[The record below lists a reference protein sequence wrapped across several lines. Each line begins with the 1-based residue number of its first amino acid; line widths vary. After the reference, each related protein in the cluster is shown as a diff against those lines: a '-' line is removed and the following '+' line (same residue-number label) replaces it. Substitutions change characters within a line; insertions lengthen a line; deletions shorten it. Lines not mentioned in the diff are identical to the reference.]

1 MISKPLFQD
10 QLSTIILS
18 TMSYFSINSIS
29 ILPETSARLRKILQ
43 PGKYKFEGGLGDGFF
58 AKGINVC
65 AIVGM
70 NGSGKSSLLE
80 ILYRA
85 VNNLGAVLLKDFQ
98 INAAADLMYVGGL
111 YVDVHY
117 NIEDCPGLLSVRGFQ
132 TGLRYGEQTWLF
144 KIKDEK
150 SHPDFARYT
159 YYPHVDSTQLN
170 EICSHIFYSVVTNY
184 SMQSYI
190 ARDYKGEDIWV
201 YNDANGAWEE
211 DKRHNWI
218 DSLFHKNDG
227 YMCPINLNPYR
238 ENGKVDMVRED
249 RLTND
254 RLQSIL
260 VDFKKKGYKYIDG
273 YELEDIHYT
282 FNRDKINNLFDNKYP
297 KETRE
302 HKYNRLISAFKDA
315 YYTPNSISNIILS
328 NFQVKEPEFDDTN
341 IHWAARIYMVAKVL
355 LIAQKY
361 PSYNAFSKWGNL
373 ENVFGIIA
381 NNDEKRE
388 LKNLGKAL
396 RDDSSHI
403 VLKLKRVEHFIK
415 STQHIEGI
423 GVLVRAFTYSKYEE
437 LIGDKD
443 KSMAI
448 SQRLY
453 SMPPSFF
460 SPEVVLWREQPDGSK
475 AKMPLRYMSSGE
487 RQFMHTTSATIYHVL
502 NLKSIKNEDRPIY
515 RCVNVIMDEVEI
527 CYHPEMQRAFVCRLI
542 DLFKQ
547 LVLQSQ
553 SSINI
558 IMTTHSPFILSD
570 IPMCNILYLENGKVA
585 DNREKFV
592 NPFGANVNDV
602 LKQSFFLKN
611 GFTGDFAQRKINAL
625 ATFLSS
631 PRDADR
637 PLDLNIAQNMID
649 MIGEPLVKHNLQ
661 ILLDE
666 YISRHPD
673 LLTPELEVRK
683 SQRINQLREELNRLQ
698 SL

>member
-1 MISKPLFQD
+1 
-10 QLSTIILS
+10 
-18 TMSYFSINSIS
+18 
-29 ILPETSARLRKILQ
+29 
-43 PGKYKFEGGLGDGFF
+43 
-58 AKGINVC
+58 
-65 AIVGM
+65 
-70 NGSGKSSLLE
+70 
-80 ILYRA
+80 
-85 VNNLGAVLLKDFQ
+85 
-98 INAAADLMYVGGL
+98 
-111 YVDVHY
+111 
-117 NIEDCPGLLSVRGFQ
+117 
-132 TGLRYGEQTWLF
+132 
-144 KIKDEK
+144 
-150 SHPDFARYT
+150 
-159 YYPHVDSTQLN
+159 
-170 EICSHIFYSVVTNY
+170 
-184 SMQSYI
+184 MQSYI

-201 YNDANGAWEE
+201 YNEATESWKE

-297 KETRE
+297 KETRK
-302 HKYNRLISAFKDA
+302 HKFDRLLAAFKEA
-315 YYTPNSISNIILS
+315 YYTQNSISNIILS
-328 NFQVKEPEFDDTN
+328 NFLVKAPEHDDSD
-341 IHWAARIYMVAKVL
+341 IHWAARLYMVAKVL

-373 ENVFGIIA
+373 EYVFKTIA

-396 RDDSSHI
+396 REDKSHV
-403 VLKLKRVEHFIK
+403 VLKLNRVVHFIIR
-415 STQHIEGI
+415 TQHVEGI
-423 GVLVRAFTYSKYEE
+423 GILSRPFSYSKYEE
-437 LIGDKD
+437 LVGDKD

-448 SQRLY
+448 SQRLNA
-453 SMPPSFF
+453 MPPSFF
-460 SPEVVLWREQPDGSK
+460 SPEVILLREQPDGSK

-487 RQFMHTTSATIYHVL
+487 RQFLHTTSATIYHVL
-502 NLKSIKNEDRPIY
+502 NLKSIKTENRPAY
-515 RCVNVIMDEVEI
+515 RCLNVIMDEVEI
-527 CYHPEMQRAFVCRLI
+527 CYHPEMQRTFVCRLV

-558 IMTTHSPFILSD
+558 MMTTHSPFILSD
-570 IPMCNILYLENGKVA
+570 IPMCNILYLEDGKVV
-585 DNREKFV
+585 DDRENFV

-611 GFTGDFAQRKINAL
+611 GFTGDFARRKINGL

-631 PRDADR
+631 PRGVNR
-637 PLDLNIAQNMID
+637 QLDLNNAQNMID
-649 MIGEPLVKHNLQ
+649 LIGEPLIKHNLQ

-666 YISRHPD
+666 YLNRYPD
-673 LLTPELEVRK
+673 LLTPELQARK
-683 SQRINQLREELNRLQ
+683 CQRIIQLREELNRLQ
-698 SL
+698 GL